1 MNSYD
6 EIEER
11 FIKEELDKHAEYLSD
26 LQVDAI
32 NDKHIIDSGGLL
44 NAFQSGKPYQVQ
56 EKNGAIVLSSKFP
69 NYGRFI
75 EIQAN
80 RKIKTNKPDTNA
92 LLWGVKQRKKK
103 SKNVY
108 WYTRNVY
115 GAQNRLMGTLLYGL
129 SDKIRNQIISQMKNE
144 TNLTNK

>member
-6 EIEER
+6 EIEEQ
-11 FIKEELDKHAEYLSD
+11 FIREELDKHAEYLSD
-26 LQVDAI
+26 LFVDAI
-32 NDKHIIDSGGLL
+32 ENKDIIDSGALL
-44 NAFQSGKPYQVQ
+44 NAFQGGNPFKIV

-69 NYGRFI
+69 NHGRFI
-75 EIQAN
+75 EIQSK
-80 RKIKTNKPDTNA
+80 RKFKTNNPDTNA

-103 SKNVY
+103 SKNVD

-129 SDKIRNQIISQMKNE
+129 SDTVRNQIIMQMKKRDKFNQ
-144 TNLTNK
+144 